1 MKRMLW
7 ALFASLFL
15 AAGASAAVDIKNG
28 NAWIKAV
35 KQDQFEVDGNPM
47 GKNMLLGY
55 LQDLKDTKHIE
66 GVVLKNPDK
75 ATDDHKRLLKVIA
88 DYLQIGAFTADNGQ
102 LAPIPAPA
110 APAAA
115 APAAAETATPA
126 PAEGAN

>member
-7 ALFASLFL
+7 ALFVSLFL
-15 AAGASAAVDIKNG
+15 VAGASAAVDIKNG

-35 KQDQFEVDGNPM
+35 KQDQFEIDGNPM

-88 DYLQIGAFTADNGQ
+88 DYLQIGAYTSDNGQ
-102 LAPIPAPA
+102 LAPIAAPTPVESA
-110 APAAA
+110 APAS
-115 APAAAETATPA
+115 
-126 PAEGAN
+126 AEGAQ

>member
-1 MKRMLW
+1 MKRILW
-7 ALFASLFL
+7 ALFVSLFFV
-15 AAGASAAVDIKNG
+15 AGASAAVDIKNG

-88 DYLQIGAFTADNGQ
+88 DYLQIGAFTAENGQ
-102 LAPIPAPA
+102 LAPIPGPAPA
-110 APAAA
+110 EAPPV
-115 APAAAETATPA
+115 APAAAEDAH
-126 PAEGAN
+126 

>member
-1 MKRMLW
+1 MKRIVW
-7 ALFASLFL
+7 ALFVSLFL
-15 AAGASAAVDIKNG
+15 VTGAGAAVDIKNG

-88 DYLQIGAFTADNGQ
+88 DYLQIGAFTAENGQ
-102 LAPIPAPA
+102 LAPIAAPAPA
-110 APAAA
+110 EPQPVAPAAA
-115 APAAAETATPA
+115 D
-126 PAEGAN
+126 GAH